1 MIPRNIAHIL
11 KQYSEWFPVV
21 SVTGPRQSGKST
33 LVQEIFS
40 NYDYVNLELP
50 GERAAANGD
59 PLGYIRSHPAPLIID
74 EAQLAPELFN
84 VIQVESDR
92 VGTPGQYVLSGS
104 QNFIL
109 KRQIS
114 QSLAG
119 RVGMLTLLPLSY
131 QELCA
136 DRGEI
141 SFDDFL
147 YRGGYPRLYNVQIP
161 EDVYYSN
168 YVTTYLDRDVS
179 GLISAASL
187 SQFNLFLRIAAGNVG
202 QLVNITSM
210 ASDVGVSVKTLRA
223 WLSILEQS
231 YIIFLLQPYFSNSR
245 KRMVKTPKIYFF
257 DTGLLCYL
265 LSSKSVLEMERSGTL
280 GPVFENAVIAERYK
294 SYLNLGKSPELYFY
308 RDSNGCEVDL
318 VDMTDATKPFLYEI
332 NSSRTYR
339 NSFMRHLDSVG
350 KFLEVDPE
358 RRAVIMRSDHTTE
371 VNRSKIWNVEDWL
384 RADNRLPYNG

>member
-1 MIPRNIAHIL
+1 MISRDIADVL
-11 KQYSEWFPVV
+11 KRYSEWFPVV

-33 LVQEIFS
+33 LVQEVFRE
-40 NYDYVNLELP
+40 YDYVNLELP
-50 GERAAANGD
+50 GERDAANAD

-131 QELCA
+131 GELA
-136 DRGEI
+136 AARGNVSYDE
-141 SFDDFL
+141 FMC
-147 YRGGYPRLYNVQIP
+147 RGGYPRLYNVDIP

-168 YVTTYLDRDVS
+168 YVATYLDRDVS
-179 GLISAASL
+179 GLINATSL
-187 SQFNLFLRIAAGNVG
+187 TQFNLFLRVAATNVG
-202 QLVNITSM
+202 QLVNIASL

-231 YIIFLLQPYFSNSR
+231 YIVFPLQPYFANSR
-245 KRMVKTPKIYFF
+245 KRLVKTPKLYFY
-257 DTGLLCYL
+257 DTGLLCHL
-265 LSSKSVLEMERSGTL
+265 LSSSSALEMERDGRL
-280 GPVFENAVIAERYK
+280 GPVFENAVIAEQRK
-294 SYLNLGKSPELYFY
+294 RYLNMGKTPELYFY
-308 RDSNGCEVDL
+308 RDSNGVEVDL
-318 VDMTDATKPFLYEI
+318 VDLTGTSEPSLYEI
-332 NSSRTYR
+332 KSSRTFR

-350 KFLEVDPE
+350 ELLGVKREK
-358 RRAVIMRSDHTTE
+358 RAVIMRSDQTTE
-371 VNRSKIWNVEDWL
+371 LNGSKIWAVDEWA
-384 RADNRLPYNG
+384 RG